1 MRSIRWDI
9 RILATFAAFVPIT
22 LYAGLGVSWPAMQ
35 LLAMGLLLYQLPGL
49 ITDLLGA
56 VLEVREKP
64 WFAWVAGLSLGV
76 VPAAMAVIQLGTFNP
91 ALSLGLGAAGLIG
104 GGLLGLIISKFGTR
118 LGLDRWAF
126 VWASLQS
133 LALFVLVHLQ
143 EETISG
149 LQADTLKVRIGAYI
163 GTSCLI
169 VLLAILGALRIGA
182 IRNPQRSRLLRVV
195 GLVVGVLVGIGLLY
209 ADQNYYSSQY
219 FWYHVLLLMGAA
231 SALEAA
237 FTLALG
243 WVPSRVIVRGAAL
256 TCAGVLGLV
265 AITLSPGSAAR
276 SQIQTLPSGPL
287 VLAILPAPDDATQGK
302 HVATQ
307 YQKFFDYK
315 PELPE
320 YNVLLI
326 TIDTLRKDYVG
337 PEAPHS
343 AASPTMTELARTSTN
358 FTQAFAPS
366 SHTAESMGSFL
377 NGRYTKNLNWRL
389 WIRHKRKLHDPETIS
404 DELREEIGTR
414 YRTTPVP
421 DPPPGGNLAQRLQAE
436 GLHTMATPYLASVPF
451 FRKGVGYERGI
462 QTYKD
467 YGARFRKTPSS
478 MSIVKD
484 TLKQIDSAKGKR
496 WYQWTHLY
504 DPHSSGTNKKRYA
517 ELVNETDK
525 AVAHLFEGLKERGLW
540 DKTIIVVTSDHGE
553 QFREHGKKNHG
564 VSLYNVEV
572 LVPLIIRVPG
582 APARTLKEP
591 VSTVDAVP
599 TMVNLVGGDLEHLDG
614 VNLAP
619 FIFEGTYTKDRTV
632 FLNLTR
638 YEKRSTTPA
647 HHQAAVVFGRH
658 KMIHDCKTGTYL
670 MFDLVADPAE
680 KTNLIGTLPEIENLL
695 RASTQGLCSEG

>member
-1 MRSIRWDI
+1 M
-9 RILATFAAFVPIT
+9 ATSAAFVIIAFF
-22 LYAGLGVSWPAMQ
+22 AGAGASWPAFQ

-49 ITDLLGA
+49 VTDLIGA
-56 VLEVREKP
+56 VLEPPEKP
-64 WFAWVAGLSLGV
+64 WFGWVAGLSLGII
-76 VPAAMAVIQLGTFNP
+76 PAAMAVVQLGSFSP
-91 ALSLGLGAAGLIG
+91 ALSVGLGAAGLVG
-104 GGLLGLIISKFGTR
+104 GGLLGFIISKFGTR

-126 VWASLQS
+126 VWASIQS

-149 LQADTLKVRIGAYI
+149 LQADTLKVRLGAYV
-163 GTSCLI
+163 GTSCLL

-182 IRNPQRSRLLRVV
+182 IRNPQRSRLVSVV
-195 GLVVGVLVGIGLLY
+195 GLVVGGLVGFGLLY
-209 ADQNYYSSQY
+209 ADQNYYAGQY
-219 FWYHVLLLMGAA
+219 FWYHVLLLMGGAMA
-231 SALEAA
+231 METS
-237 FTLALG
+237 FTLLLTWVRSRAL
-243 WVPSRVIVRGAAL
+243 VRSVAL
-256 TCAGVLGLV
+256 TFIGLLGLV
-265 AITLSPGSAAR
+265 AIALSGQSANTIMAR
-276 SQIQTLPSGPL
+276 SQVESLPSGPL
-287 VLAILPAPDDATQGK
+287 VLAVLPTPGDGAQGK

-307 YQKFFDYK
+307 YQKFFDYQ
-315 PELPE
+315 PEVRE
-320 YNVLLI
+320 YNILLI
-326 TIDTLRKDYVG
+326 TIDTLRNDYVG

-343 AASPTMTELARTSTN
+343 AASPAMTELARTSTN

-421 DPPPGGNLAQRLQAE
+421 DPPLGGNLAQRLEAE

-462 QTYKD
+462 QEYKD

-484 TLKQIDSAKGKR
+484 TLTQIDSAKGKQ
-496 WYQWTHLY
+496 WFQWTHLY
-504 DPHSSGTNKKRYA
+504 DPHSSQTNKKRYA
-517 ELVNETDK
+517 KLVRHTDD
-525 AVAHLFEGLKERGLW
+525 AVAHLFKGLKERGLW
-540 DKTIIVVTSDHGE
+540 DKTIIVITSDHGE
-553 QFREHGKKNHG
+553 QFGEHGKKNHG
-564 VSLYNVEV
+564 VSLYNEEV

-582 APARTLKEP
+582 APARTLSEP

-599 TMVNLVGGDLEHLDG
+599 TMVSLVGGNLEHLDG

-619 FIFEGTYTKDRTV
+619 FIFEGTYTKDRPV

-638 YEKRSTTPA
+638 YEKRSTKPA
-647 HHQAAVVFGRH
+647 HHQTAVVFGRH
-658 KMIHDCKTGTYL
+658 KLIHNRESGTYL
-670 MFDLVADPAE
+670 LFDLVADPAE
-680 KTNLIGTLPEIENLL
+680 KTNLIGTLPQTESYL
-695 RASTQGLCSEG
+695 RALTH